1 MHTQYAVMLKEKQD
15 REAAEKAE
23 ELAETLANEVEAQK
37 KTNKRKLKLDELATA
52 NELALEQKM
61 KEKEKI

>member
-23 ELAETLANEVEAQK
+23 ELAEALANEVEAQK